1 MGCGARVRGAAALTP
16 TCVMNFADG
25 GWVCSLDTDAQSVRR
40 QALDA
45 LKKVRDGP
53 KPVNR
58 ALAVRWLRAAV
69 LEVAL
74 RLRDAGLETLKTDPL
89 IDPLRKERRFE
100 AIERE
105 LKFSSN

>member
-1 MGCGARVRGAAALTP
+1 MLARYILHPREVSAVITFVVRRLCRLLVT
-16 TCVMNFADG
+16 
-25 GWVCSLDTDAQSVRR
+25 DTQSVRR

-45 LKKVRDGP
+45 VKKVRDGL

-58 ALAVRWLRAAV
+58 ALPVHWLRAAV
-69 LEVAL
+69 LEVAQ
-74 RLRDAGLETLKTDPL
+74 RAAGRGLETLKTDPL
-89 IDPLRKERRFE
+89 IDPLRKGRGLR

>member
-1 MGCGARVRGAAALTP
+1 V
-16 TCVMNFADG
+16 
-25 GWVCSLDTDAQSVRR
+25 TDAQSVRR
-40 QALDA
+40 QVLDA
-45 LKKVRDGP
+45 VKKVRHGP

-58 ALAVRWLRAAV
+58 ALPVHWLRAPV

-89 IDPLRKERRFE
+89 SDPLRKEPRFE